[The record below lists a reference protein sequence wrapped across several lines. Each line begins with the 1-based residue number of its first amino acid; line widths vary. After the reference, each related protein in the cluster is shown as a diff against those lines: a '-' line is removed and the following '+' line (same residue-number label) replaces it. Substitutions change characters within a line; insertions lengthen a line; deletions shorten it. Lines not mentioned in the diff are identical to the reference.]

1 MIASL
6 VRFHRG
12 KDPRSVY
19 PPFAALSAAE
29 QESVVVLVGLLRLA
43 HAVARGP
50 EGERLEVGV
59 ASRRGALRVLISGS
73 ENPDAVIVEARLADL
88 LARTLESRIEIGTG
102 DVGPRQG
109 GGAPV
114 WRRYRSSGDSQLA
127 RWPMPSNPTR
137 P

>member
-59 ASRRGALRVLISGS
+59 ASGRGALRVLISGS
-73 ENPDAVIVEARLADL
+73 ENPDAVIVEARLAADL

-102 DVGPRQG
+102 DVGRAEG
-109 GGAPV
+109 
-114 WRRYRSSGDSQLA
+114 RRAGVEALPLER
-127 RWPMPSNPTR
+127 R
-137 P
+137 

>member
-1 MIASL
+1 M
-6 VRFHRG
+6 
-12 KDPRSVY
+12 
-19 PPFAALSAAE
+19 
-29 QESVVVLVGLLRLA
+29 LVGLLRLA

-73 ENPDAVIVEARLADL
+73 ENPDAVIVEARLAADL
-88 LARTLESRIEIGTG
+88 LARTLESRIEIGAG
-102 DVGPRQG
+102 DVGPPR